1 MAFENA
7 ELNWSDN
14 INIICGENS
23 TGKTT
28 LLKVMYSLVKP
39 LSYNRDTLTK
49 EMEEQLFVK
58 KIQGRAQYYLER
70 GFLPQVVEAFFAE
83 KMEGIS
89 KVFTQKDAELFL
101 KPSTPQVQYGDI
113 TTPNRPFYSEAEELM
128 LWSET
133 SYRGPLVPAGNK
145 RYQELFQKIMPKE
158 AAFL

>member
-1 MAFENA
+1 MLDYEYINVLADILLDETCSEKERKLRV
-7 ELNWSDN
+7 EL
-14 INIICGENS
+14 
-23 TGKTT
+23 
-28 LLKVMYSLVKP
+28 
-39 LSYNRDTLTK
+39 
-49 EMEEQLFVK
+49 VK

-83 KMEGIS
+83 KMEGIP

-101 KPSTPQVQYGDI
+101 KPSTPQVQYSDI

-128 LWSET
+128 FWSET

>member
-1 MAFENA
+1 M
-7 ELNWSDN
+7 
-14 INIICGENS
+14 
-23 TGKTT
+23 
-28 LLKVMYSLVKP
+28 
-39 LSYNRDTLTK
+39 
-49 EMEEQLFVK
+49 
-58 KIQGRAQYYLER
+58 
-70 GFLPQVVEAFFAE
+70 VEAFFAE

-145 RYQELFQKIMPKE
+145 PVSGIVSEDNAKRSSVFIK
-158 AAFL
+158 FV

>member
-1 MAFENA
+1 M
-7 ELNWSDN
+7 
-14 INIICGENS
+14 
-23 TGKTT
+23 
-28 LLKVMYSLVKP
+28 
-39 LSYNRDTLTK
+39 
-49 EMEEQLFVK
+49 
-58 KIQGRAQYYLER
+58 
-70 GFLPQVVEAFFAE
+70 VEAFFAE

-101 KPSTPQVQYGDI
+101 KPSIPQVQYVDI